1 MKTTSDHCVFVRKFS
16 NDDFIILLLYVD
28 DMLIVGKNVSMI
40 DRLKEQLGKAFAMK
54 DMGAAKQILGIRIIR
69 DRKEKKLW
77 LSQEHYIKRVL
88 QRFHMEKAKVV
99 STPLATH
106 FKLSS
111 KQSPSNEDEKLYM
124 QRVPY
129 ASAVG
134 SLMYAMVC
142 TRPDIA
148 HAVGTVSRFLSNPG
162 REHWNAVKW
171 ILRYLRG
178 TVNVMLCFGDDKPTV
193 VGYSDSDM
201 AGDIDSRKSTSG
213 YMIKFAGGAVTWQS
227 RLQRCVALSTTEAE
241 FIAITEAC
249 KELLWVKK
257 FLQELGVVQDKYLLF
272 VDSQSAIYLG
282 KNSTFHSRSKHIDMR
297 YHWIRDALDAKLL
310 ELAKIH
316 TDDNGADMMTKA
328 LPRGKFEVCCEI
340 AGLAVIST

>member
-16 NDDFIILLLYVD
+16 NDDFIILLLYDD

-40 DRLKEQLGKAFAMK
+40 DRLKEQLGKSFAMK
-54 DMGAAKQILGIRIIR
+54 DMEAAKQILGIRIIR

-148 HAVGTVSRFLSNPG
+148 HAVGMVSRFLSNPS

-178 TVNVMLCFGDDKPTV
+178 TVNMILCFGDDKPIMA
-193 VGYSDSDM
+193 GYSD
-201 AGDIDSRKSTSG
+201 
-213 YMIKFAGGAVTWQS
+213 
-227 RLQRCVALSTTEAE
+227 
-241 FIAITEAC
+241 
-249 KELLWVKK
+249 
-257 FLQELGVVQDKYLLF
+257 
-272 VDSQSAIYLG
+272 
-282 KNSTFHSRSKHIDMR
+282 
-297 YHWIRDALDAKLL
+297 
-310 ELAKIH
+310 
-316 TDDNGADMMTKA
+316 
-328 LPRGKFEVCCEI
+328 
-340 AGLAVIST
+340 

>member
-1 MKTTSDHCVFVRKFS
+1 M
-16 NDDFIILLLYVD
+16 
-28 DMLIVGKNVSMI
+28 GKS
-40 DRLKEQLGKAFAMK
+40 FAMK
-54 DMGAAKQILGIRIIR
+54 DMGAAKQILVIRIIC

-111 KQSPSNEDEKLYM
+111 KQSPSNEDDKLYM

-162 REHWNAVKW
+162 REHWNAIKW

-178 TVNVMLCFGDDKPTV
+178 TVNMMLCFSDDKPTV
-193 VGYSDSDM
+193 VGYSDLDM
-201 AGDIDSRKSTSG
+201 AGDIDSKKSTSS
-213 YMIKFAGGAVTWQS
+213 YMIKFEGGAVTWQS

-241 FIAITEAC
+241 FISITEAC

-272 VDSQSAIYLG
+272 MDSQSAIYLG
-282 KNSTFHSRSKHIDMR
+282 KNSIFHSKSKHIDMGF
-297 YHWIRDALDAKLL
+297 HWIRDALDAKLL

-316 TDDNGADMMTKA
+316 TDDNGADMMTRA

-340 AGLAVIST
+340 FGLAVIST